1 MTKENLNEIFDELF
15 PNDENIY
22 LIPNKSK
29 SELQESIIQFNQQ
42 YSQERKEVY
51 QDWELN
57 NRYK

>member
-1 MTKENLNEIFDELF
+1 MTKENLEMIFDELF

-29 SELQESIIQFNQQ
+29 SELQETIIQFNREH
-42 YSQERKEVY
+42 SEERKEVY
-51 QDWELN
+51 QNWELN